1 MPTAIDPRAWRHQL
15 QAIAT
20 QSIADLDP
28 STSARPRCAN
38 PSCRKWFGFLKDH
51 RRPIFEGRWAC
62 SGHCLRK
69 LVETAIRR
77 ESSAFSGSEPE
88 PAHRIP
94 IGLILLSRGWITQS
108 QLHHALSMQRQAS
121 GGRIG
126 RWLIEECGV
135 PEECILNALA
145 LQWHCNVFSL
155 HGFDPQ
161 KMGLILPREI
171 VENTAIFP
179 LRISRGGSLR
189 VAFTDRPDPV
199 AALALQRMC
208 GIEVETGLLTY
219 SQWKSGREALLRCEP
234 VRSPVEQLCDRET
247 LSRRIASDL
256 AGMQPRASRLV
267 RIHQLF
273 WLRMWLEGASLGG
286 PQGAVPLSREDVLD
300 RVYCVESPPSV

>member
-1 MPTAIDPRAWRHQL
+1 MPTAIDPRAWRDPL
-15 QAIAT
+15 QPIDTESAD
-20 QSIADLDP
+20 DLDP
-28 STSARPRCAN
+28 SISARPRCAN

-69 LVETAIRR
+69 LVETALRR
-77 ESSAFSGSEPE
+77 EAAAFSGSEPE
-88 PAHRIP
+88 LAHRIP

-108 QLHHALSMQRQAS
+108 QLHHGLSMQRQAG

-145 LQWHCNVFSL
+145 VQWHCNVLSL
-155 HGFDPQ
+155 HGFNPQ
-161 KMGLILPREI
+161 KMTLVLPREI
-171 VENTAIFP
+171 VESTAILP

-199 AALALQRMC
+199 AALALQRMS
-208 GIEVETGLLTY
+208 GLEVESGLLAHG
-219 SQWKSGREALLRCEP
+219 QWKSAREALLRCEP
-234 VRSPVEQLCDRET
+234 VRSSVEQLRDRET

-267 RIHQLF
+267 RIHQFF
-273 WLRMWLEGASLGG
+273 WLRMWLEGGHLGG
-286 PQGAVPLSREDVLD
+286 PHGAIPLSREDVLD
-300 RVYCVESPPSV
+300 RVYCVESRTST